1 MRALR
6 RHRPPR
12 RHVECGAP
20 APPRYGQGRAGPG
33 LAATSTRRGRFL
45 SGRARPPRAASGAPL
60 KCGAAQGG
68 AHHRR
73 WRRPGAA
80 RWVPSARSA
89 ARPAL
94 SGAGLAACGRGVR
107 RWAGQGRA
115 GLGWPRARSQAPRA
129 AASPCG
135 RGCWESAARHLR
147 TWDDSPPPAARRPR
161 PALCLPLPGC
171 GLRGAFLPPSRLAA
185 ARPACSRWRPA
196 LCTQSTGVSVIS

>member
-147 TWDDSPPPAARRPR
+147 TWDDSPRPAGPAPPFASPCPAVGSEGLSSLPPAWQRPDP
-161 PALCLPLPGC
+161 PAPAGGLPSAPRAPG
-171 GLRGAFLPPSRLAA
+171 
-185 ARPACSRWRPA
+185 
-196 LCTQSTGVSVIS
+196 SV

>member
-107 RWAGQGRA
+107 RWAGRGGA
-115 GLGWPRARSQAPRA
+115 GLAAGAQPGASGRSLA
-129 AASPCG
+129 
-135 RGCWESAARHLR
+135 L
-147 TWDDSPPPAARRPR
+147 RPR
-161 PALCLPLPGC
+161 LLGKRSAT
-171 GLRGAFLPPSRLAA
+171 PSDV
-185 ARPACSRWRPA
+185 
-196 LCTQSTGVSVIS
+196 G

>member
-33 LAATSTRRGRFL
+33 LAAAATSTRRGRFL

-115 GLGWPRARSQAPRA
+115 GLAAGAQPGASGRSLA
-129 AASPCG
+129 
-135 RGCWESAARHLR
+135 L
-147 TWDDSPPPAARRPR
+147 RPR
-161 PALCLPLPGC
+161 LLGKRSAT
-171 GLRGAFLPPSRLAA
+171 PSDV
-185 ARPACSRWRPA
+185 
-196 LCTQSTGVSVIS
+196 G